1 MKKWILI
8 AVLAG
13 ALAAAVIL
21 ASRNMPDVSQ
31 NPSDDFGSTE
41 SSGTEESTDPN
52 IECTLTYEEYQAMS
66 GPDRQAHMES
76 FGDDMDA
83 FLAWLNHAKAEY
95 EAHQAT
101 RPTINGDGPID
112 IGDLIGGNNE

>member
-8 AVLAG
+8 AVFAV
-13 ALAAAVIL
+13 ALVVAVIL
-21 ASRNMPDVSQ
+21 ASRYMPEVSQ
-31 NPSDDFGSTE
+31 IPTDDFSTGD
-41 SSGTEESTDPN
+41 SSSTEESTDPS

-66 GPDRQAHMES
+66 GPERQAHLET
-76 FGDDMDA
+76 FADMDA
-83 FLAWLNHAKAEY
+83 FLAWLNYAKEEY